1 MSVSADKRERG
12 REVGRPVPLNKA
24 LYARVL
30 RMYPGPSTAY
40 RSGHIVQ
47 TYKRL
52 GGEETSKN
60 RHPQVVLREV
70 DL

>member
-47 TYKRL
+47 TL
-52 GGEETSKN
+52 GKESSTQGY
-60 RHPQVVLREV
+60 PQVVLREV